1 VLAHSFKAPFAKEF
15 YCLLASLE
23 AASLEYSK
31 NITYVVTENAS
42 EYNQEDEKISQK
54 DIY

>member
-1 VLAHSFKAPFAKEF
+1 VLTHSFEAPFAKEF

-31 NITYVVTENAS
+31 NITYVVAENAS
-42 EYNQEDEKISQK
+42 EYNQDEKFF
-54 DIY
+54 